1 MLQQWNSVYLVSP
14 MDTPTLHI
22 CSCFKLLITLLFPTF
37 GKPTNG
43 KSTHYKRHYMLVI
56 IKFLL
61 SLFMP
66 A

>member
-1 MLQQWNSVYLVSP
+1 MSQQWNSVYLVSP

-22 CSCFKLLITLLFPTF
+22 CLCFKLLMTLLFPTF

-43 KSTHYKRHYMLVI
+43 NHDYKRHYMLVI
-56 IKFLL
+56 IT
-61 SLFMP
+61 STLFMP